1 MMDLQELGCI
11 EHIDCDQDICLKL
24 HPSGVLEEYPS
35 CYLGAMTG
43 VMEIQVWRDEDF
55 GAR

>member
-24 HPSGVLEEYPS
+24 HPSGVLEEYTS

-43 VMEIQVWRDEDF
+43 VMEIQVWRDEEF